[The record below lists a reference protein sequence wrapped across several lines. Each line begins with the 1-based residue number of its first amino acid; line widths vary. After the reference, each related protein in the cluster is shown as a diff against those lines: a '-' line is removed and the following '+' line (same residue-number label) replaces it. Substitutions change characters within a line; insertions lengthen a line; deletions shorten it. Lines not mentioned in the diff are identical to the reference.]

1 MRRRCEA
8 GSDLMLGRDAAAVRG
23 WGYRQ
28 TAAQGWS
35 CRRAAARGWDRQKS
49 KVVCRRSDVFSFIP
63 IGFITGSIVPV
74 AGYAD

>member
-1 MRRRCEA
+1 
-8 GSDLMLGRDAAAVRG
+8 MLGKDAAVVRG

-28 TAAQGWS
+28 AAARGWS
-35 CRRAAARGWDRQKS
+35 CWRAAVRGWDRQKS

-63 IGFITGSIVPV
+63 IGFITSSIVSV